1 MGEVRSDSISG
12 YSAHRVVFD
21 DRQGNVAGSRRS
33 YIGNNQDSQ
42 FGPRGDGGV
51 SGAVPQAIRLPEQC
65 DSPGGVGEAVCM
77 ADPALPPVLLETQ
90 YGGLGQHGSSA
101 EFSQE
106 TPRVVAGQTE
116 LRKRVTVVPCGPE
129 PRTSHRRQRG
139 GLGGLPLT
147 GRGDQGCMVS
157 SGEEEPYKLFRD
169 VGSVQGSDAFSPDV
183 ELGGCD
189 PGQER
194 QHDCRD
200 IYKQAGGYKII
211 HLLFPDLGDAQL
223 VPGSA
228 AEDASSVRSGGKE
241 CVSGPILEER
251 SSSRMVLVP
260 NSGGGSLSVVGTT
273 PGGPICESAEQQAT
287 AVLLPG
293 GRSERDV
300 S

>member
-1 MGEVRSDSISG
+1 MG
-12 YSAHRVVFD
+12 ALD
-21 DRQGNVAGSRRS
+21 DMV
-33 YIGNNQDSQ
+33 
-42 FGPRGDGGV
+42 
-51 SGAVPQAIRLPEQC
+51 
-65 DSPGGVGEAVCM
+65 
-77 ADPALPPVLLETQ
+77 PVLN
-90 YGGLGQHGSSA
+90 S
-101 EFSQE
+101 
-106 TPRVVAGQTE
+106 
-116 LRKRVTVVPCGPE
+116 LRKHLEWWQDRRNLEKGLPLSPVVLNRELVTDASMEGW
-129 PRTSHRRQRG
+129 
-139 GLGGLPLT
+139 GGLPLT

-157 SGEEEPYKLFRD
+157 SGEEAPYKLFRD

-189 PGQER
+189 PGQEH

-223 VPGSA
+223 VLGSA
-228 AEDASSVRSGGKE
+228 AEDASSVCSVGKE

-273 PGGPICESAEQQAT
+273 LGGPICESAEQQAT